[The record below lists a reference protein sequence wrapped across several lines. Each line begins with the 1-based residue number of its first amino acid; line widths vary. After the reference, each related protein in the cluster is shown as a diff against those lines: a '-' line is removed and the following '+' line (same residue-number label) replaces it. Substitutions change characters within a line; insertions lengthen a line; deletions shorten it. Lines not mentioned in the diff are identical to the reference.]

1 MVCWWCCR
9 NRHGCRCDI
18 SARLLLQWCRNRL
31 LSCRTR
37 RSFSRRQWSRRHRS
51 TRRSL
56 HVHWDRRRALVHMHV
71 HGRRRKTS
79 VRMLLHVHGR
89 HLSWRRHG
97 HSLLHW
103 RHLMLLLR
111 WHRRHLLLLLYRRT
125 LLLLFANDLDI
136 RNSSALHRPLRPS
149 RTAVR
154 EEDVL
159 ERQNT
164 SGDFSYSALQ
174 DRVRRLLEGELDGRA
189 SKVGHGRCGRS
200 SRDARVDSL

>member
-1 MVCWWCCR
+1 
-9 NRHGCRCDI
+9 
-18 SARLLLQWCRNRL
+18 
-31 LSCRTR
+31 
-37 RSFSRRQWSRRHRS
+37 
-51 TRRSL
+51 
-56 HVHWDRRRALVHMHV
+56 
-71 HGRRRKTS
+71 
-79 VRMLLHVHGR
+79 
-89 HLSWRRHG
+89 
-97 HSLLHW
+97 
-103 RHLMLLLR
+103 MLLL
-111 WHRRHLLLLLYRRT
+111 HRRRHLLLYRRT
-125 LLLLFANDLDI
+125 LHFLFPNNLDI

-149 RTAVR
+149 RTAIR